1 MITEREIDHLAKL
14 SRITISDTLGARI
27 VGDLNS
33 ILKYIDQ
40 LSAINTDKVES
51 LLQVNEIQNETRP
64 DTTEGRIK
72 SKDYLL
78 VGQSPHYEGKYT
90 KMRAVKVR

>member
-1 MITEREIDHLAKL
+1 MINEQEIDHLAKL
-14 SRITISDTLGARI
+14 ARITISDTLRARLL
-27 VGDLNS
+27 VDLNS

-40 LSAINTDKVES
+40 LSAINTDKVEP
-51 LLQVNEIQNETRP
+51 LLHVNEIQNETRP

-78 VGQSPHYEGKYT
+78 VGQSPHHEGKYT
-90 KMRAVKVR
+90 KMRAIKVR